1 MKTIE
6 TVYNKLNT
14 DKTELGTHKVELA
27 LIDDLKRS
35 ENSILADVQ
44 IVLDVFSKSN
54 KIYFNL
60 ESANKEAK
68 ERFDVNKQIIT
79 SSTKKIDLAN
89 KTLEKAKTLAKD
101 LGVNVNEIPKYKS
114 IEDAVKVLND
124 DVKDLIKK
132 NNQLGKLL

>member
-1 MKTIE
+1 METIKT
-6 TVYNKLNT
+6 VFNKLNT

-44 IVLDVFSKSN
+44 IVLDVFTKSN

-68 ERFDVNKQIIT
+68 ERFNVNKQIIT

-101 LGVNVNEIPKYKS
+101 LGVNVNQISKYKS
-114 IEDAVKVLND
+114 IEDAVKVLKD